1 MRDWYNALD
10 TALVFSLVFPFI
22 RPSADN
28 TL

>member
-10 TALVFSLVFPFI
+10 TALVSSLVFPFVY
-22 RPSADN
+22 PSTDN